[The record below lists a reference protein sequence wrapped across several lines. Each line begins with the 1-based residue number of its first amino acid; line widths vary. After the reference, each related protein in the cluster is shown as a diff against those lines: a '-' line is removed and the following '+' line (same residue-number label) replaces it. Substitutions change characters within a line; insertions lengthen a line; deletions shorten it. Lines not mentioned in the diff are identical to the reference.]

1 IAQGSAVLAIIF
13 LHRGNKK
20 EEQISIP
27 AMISCYLGVTEPA
40 MFGINLKY
48 VYPFVAAMVGSGLA
62 GMFANLMG
70 VRANAIGVGGL
81 PGILAIQAE
90 TWVPFII
97 AMIIAVIIPFG
108 LTIIFRRQ
116 GILNKID
123 PAVPENA
130 ADVQL
135 QTANGATATPQSFE
149 PVSATGTA
157 VATKETLFAVA
168 AGTIKEITEVN
179 DPAFS
184 QKMMGDGYAVEP
196 SNGKVYAPVNG
207 KVTSVFETK
216 HAIGILSNEGLEVLV
231 HMGLDTVELKGV
243 PFNVFVKEGDLVT
256 PETLIAEMD
265 LPEIE
270 QAGKKTDIIVAL
282 TNNEKVAGL
291 SLDQSGLVRPGEA
304 VGKAEVK
311 S

>member
-1 IAQGSAVLAIIF
+1 
-13 LHRGNKK
+13 
-20 EEQISIP
+20 
-27 AMISCYLGVTEPA
+27 MISCYLGVTEPA

-135 QTANGATATPQSFE
+135 QTANGATATPQSLN
-149 PVSATGTA
+149 
-157 VATKETLFAVA
+157 LF
-168 AGTIKEITEVN
+168 
-179 DPAFS
+179 
-184 QKMMGDGYAVEP
+184 Q
-196 SNGKVYAPVNG
+196 
-207 KVTSVFETK
+207 
-216 HAIGILSNEGLEVLV
+216 
-231 HMGLDTVELKGV
+231 
-243 PFNVFVKEGDLVT
+243 
-256 PETLIAEMD
+256 
-265 LPEIE
+265 
-270 QAGKKTDIIVAL
+270 Q
-282 TNNEKVAGL
+282 
-291 SLDQSGLVRPGEA
+291 LVRQLQQKKHYSQSLQGPSR
-304 VGKAEVK
+304 K
-311 S
+311 

>member
-1 IAQGSAVLAIIF
+1 
-13 LHRGNKK
+13 
-20 EEQISIP
+20 
-27 AMISCYLGVTEPA
+27 MISCYLGVTEPA

-168 AGTIKEITEVN
+168 AGNIKEITEVN
-179 DPAFS
+179 DPVFS

-243 PFNVFVKEGDLVT
+243 PFNVFVKEGYLVT

>member
-1 IAQGSAVLAIIF
+1 
-13 LHRGNKK
+13 
-20 EEQISIP
+20 
-27 AMISCYLGVTEPA
+27 MISCYLGVTEPA

-179 DPAFS
+179 DPVFS